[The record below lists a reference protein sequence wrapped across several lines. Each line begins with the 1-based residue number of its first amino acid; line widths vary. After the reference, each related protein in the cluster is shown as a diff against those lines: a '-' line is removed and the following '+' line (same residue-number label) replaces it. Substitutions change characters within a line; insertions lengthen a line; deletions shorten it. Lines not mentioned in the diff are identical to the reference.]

1 VTASRGDLGRQLAIG
16 AATVCALAVLCGGAA
31 GAGIAS
37 LLGGGG
43 PPSPT
48 ATGTIPAAMLT
59 LYQQAATICP
69 GLPWTVL
76 AAIGTVESSNG
87 TSNLPGVHSGANSAG
102 ADGPMQFEPATFAVY
117 DTPTP
122 PGGVNPPDIYNP
134 VDAVYAAARMLC
146 ANGAKGGADLSAA
159 IFAFNHAT
167 WYVNEVLRLAASYEQ
182 SATQTVDATNT
193 AGAAVDWA
201 LAQVGT
207 SYRWG
212 GETPGVGFDCSG
224 LVQAAYHAAGISLP
238 RVAQDQYDAG
248 APLVPG
254 QPLQPGD
261 LVFFGQGTSAVSHV
275 GIYVGTQGGQAI
287 MVDAPH
293 TGADVRVEPFPTTV
307 GAPWGSDTVVG
318 FTAPTSVSSPAMRQL
333 GASTAR
339 RRPG

>member
-1 VTASRGDLGRQLAIG
+1 VTASLGSLGRQLAIG
-16 AATVCALAVLCGGAA
+16 AASLVALAVLGAGAA

-43 PPSPT
+43 SPPSAT

-59 LYQQAATICP
+59 LYQQAATTCP

-76 AAIGTVESSNG
+76 AAIGTIESDNG
-87 TSNLPGVHSGANSAG
+87 RNDGPSSAG
-102 ADGPMQFEPATFAVY
+102 AEGPMQFEPATFAAY

-122 PGGVNPPDIYNP
+122 PGGVNPPDIYDP

-146 ANGAKGGADLSAA
+146 VNGANGGADLSAA

-167 WYVNEVLRLAASYEQ
+167 WYVHDVLHLAATYGQ
-182 SATQTVDATNT
+182 SATQTVAATNV
-193 AGAAVDWA
+193 AGVAVDWA

-207 SYRWG
+207 PYVWG

-224 LVQAAYHAAGISLP
+224 LVQAAYDAAGINLP

-248 APLVPG
+248 PPLAPG
-254 QPLQPGD
+254 QPLEPGD
-261 LVFFGQGTSAVSHV
+261 LVFFGQGPSAVSHV
-275 GIYVGTQGGQAI
+275 GIYVGTQGGNAI

-293 TGADVRVEPFPTTV
+293 TGAHVRTEPFPTTI
-307 GAPWGSDTVVG
+307 GAPWGTDTVMG
-318 FTAPTSVSSPAMRQL
+318 FTNPARAA
-333 GASTAR
+333 G
-339 RRPG
+339 